1 MGFITGTILV
11 LFVFVSLFLILL
23 VMIQTGKGGMGGVL
37 GGGASQSVFGSSTAD
52 VLTKATRVAGLL
64 FLALSLILSFLFAKT
79 SGYNTTPVSDIAA
92 PPAVEGTENQGG
104 TTDANPA
111 QTAPVPTNTA
121 PPEVP
126 KP

>member
-52 VLTKATRVAGLL
+52 VLTKATRVAGVL
-64 FLALSLILSFLFAKT
+64 FLVTLFDSFF
-79 SGYNTTPVSDIAA
+79 PFC
-92 PPAVEGTENQGG
+92 
-104 TTDANPA
+104 
-111 QTAPVPTNTA
+111 
-121 PPEVP
+121 
-126 KP
+126 